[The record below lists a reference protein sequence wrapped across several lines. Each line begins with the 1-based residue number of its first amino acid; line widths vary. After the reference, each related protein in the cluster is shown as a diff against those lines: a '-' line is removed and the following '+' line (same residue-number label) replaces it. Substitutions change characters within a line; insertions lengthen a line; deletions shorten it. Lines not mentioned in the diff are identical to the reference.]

1 MFASTHLFSF
11 NIINLKMII
20 TVKTLD
26 IFLIQETS
34 KLQTMRMERYDIL
47 SFFPFIF
54 FLSALLP
61 PQHLLRATR
70 TDRIPGK
77 MKHCINLKLAFIFC
91 VFMNLI
97 FFS

>member
-34 KLQTMRMERYDIL
+34 KLRTMRMERYDIL

-54 FLSALLP
+54 FLSPLLP
-61 PQHLLRATR
+61 PPS
-70 TDRIPGK
+70 IY
-77 MKHCINLKLAFIFC
+77 C
-91 VFMNLI
+91 
-97 FFS
+97 

>member
-54 FLSALLP
+54 FLSPLLP
-61 PQHLLRATR
+61 PPAFTASHQNRQNTR
-70 TDRIPGK
+70 EDET
-77 MKHCINLKLAFIFC
+77 LY
-91 VFMNLI
+91 
-97 FFS
+97 